1 MLLLSPYAKP
11 RGFTDVKADDISKLL
26 MKSVETPTMTT
37 STSAYSGEMTSC
49 QSSPV
54 RGSEPK
60 QAQTGIDCLSKLILA
75 SPAWFGFFNASCKL
89 RFAVS
94 CLNLHDSVQRALR
107 ELVWIHD
114 VNAYRPSEIA
124 RTVGAMRQFIV
135 ALLFTG

>member
-1 MLLLSPYAKP
+1 
-11 RGFTDVKADDISKLL
+11 
-26 MKSVETPTMTT
+26 MT
-37 STSAYSGEMTSC
+37 SSSAYSGEMTSR

-60 QAQTGIDCLSKLILA
+60 QAQPGIDCSSKLILA

-89 RFAVS
+89 KFAVC
-94 CLNLHDSVQRALR
+94 CLNLNDSVQLALR